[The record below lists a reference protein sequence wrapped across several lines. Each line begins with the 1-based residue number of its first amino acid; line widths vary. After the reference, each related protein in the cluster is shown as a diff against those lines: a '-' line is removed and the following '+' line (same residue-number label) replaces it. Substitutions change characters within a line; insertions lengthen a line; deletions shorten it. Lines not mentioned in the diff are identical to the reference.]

1 MNYAK
6 IKYKKDNLLIMNLVF
21 IKGKIIEK
29 VEFKFIYSKNKT
41 KNTPISIV
49 QTKVELDNKSI
60 IDVIGYNEKAD
71 WMYRNLTI
79 SEVIYIEGELI
90 NNKQENNNLKV
101 QVISIQ

>member
-1 MNYAK
+1 
-6 IKYKKDNLLIMNLVF
+6 MNLVF

-29 VEFKFIYSKNKT
+29 IEFKFIYSKNKT
-41 KNTPISIV
+41 KNTPISIA

-79 SEVIYIEGELI
+79 NEVIYIEGKLI
-90 NNKQENNNLKV
+90 NDKEEYNNFKI
-101 QVISIQ
+101 QVINIIKNN

>member
-1 MNYAK
+1 
-6 IKYKKDNLLIMNLVF
+6 MNLVF

-29 VEFKFIYSKNKT
+29 IEFKFIYSKNKT
-41 KNTPISIV
+41 KKTPISIA

-79 SEVIYIEGELI
+79 NEVIYIEGKLI
-90 NNKQENNNLKV
+90 NDKEEYNNFKI
-101 QVISIQ
+101 QVITIKYN